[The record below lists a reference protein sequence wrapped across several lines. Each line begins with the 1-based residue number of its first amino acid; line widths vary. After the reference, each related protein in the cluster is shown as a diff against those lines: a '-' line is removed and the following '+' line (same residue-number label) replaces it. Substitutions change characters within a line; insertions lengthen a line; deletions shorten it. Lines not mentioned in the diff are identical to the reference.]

1 MAEINNNN
9 NNNNNNNPEMDTG
22 NEELKNEQGISTA
35 KRVGKITLRILS
47 YVMNVLLTLML
58 VGTTCAIIIGTVFCI
73 YIKNYVDPEIDSS
86 LFAAASSDTTTR
98 LYYMDYENE
107 DARIN
112 EDGTPVEIES
122 QRLYS
127 TDNSIWVSYEQ
138 MPKNLIN
145 AFTSVEDHRFFSH
158 NGVDWIRTGSAVFS
172 YFFGKGDFGGSTIT
186 QQLIKNLTG
195 DNENS
200 IQRKVQE
207 IFRALHLEE
216 EMSKEDILEMYLNI
230 VFLGNNCYGVQAAA
244 NTYFDKDVS
253 ELSLVECASLAAIV
267 KNPSRYE
274 PLYHD
279 IYYTEDENGEKKEN
293 GNRARRSTVL
303 FTMNEYGKISDKE
316 YEEALETELVLAGNV
331 DADKEEDKPKVDN
344 VNTWYT
350 DAVIEDVQKA
360 LINEY
365 GYTEYVASL
374 MIYTGG
380 LQIYTCMDPEVQAV
394 IDEVYIN
401 DDKEAG
407 YFPYATDGLQPE
419 SSIIVIDPYT
429 GDVLGLAGGR
439 GEKMQSRILNRA
451 TQAKRPCGSSIKPVS
466 VYAPAI
472 DTGVATMG
480 SDYDDCPVT
489 TTEDGTM
496 WPHNLPDVYNGYT
509 TVQDALR
516 RSVNTCAVKIL
527 KDVGI
532 DYSFEFMKDTL
543 DMHSLVESYTTASGY
558 TVSDKSEAPLALGQF
573 SYGITLWELTAAYG
587 MFQNDGIHCKSRLWY
602 EVRDSEGNV
611 ILKNEPEY
619 EMAISEESADIMT
632 LMMQNVISSGTAT
645 AVTLD
650 DRVNVAAKTGTTTA
664 DFDRTFIGYTPYYLC
679 GCWFGYDMNQAL
691 SDFGTSPS
699 LIVWDKVMN
708 MLQDKVEAKAAAT
721 GEAIKTF
728 DISDSLVEVTY
739 CKDSG
744 MLLGDNCAHDPRG
757 SRAET
762 GFFTRETAPTAKCD
776 VHVLVNY
783 DRITSSVATDKCPKE
798 NIKKVA
804 LVRNETR
811 LFDCQVTITDAQ
823 YTYRALG
830 NVTRYPTYIGYG
842 YYYYAIPE
850 GKKVG
855 RSYDEKQFN
864 CACEIHQ

>member
-1 MAEINNNN
+1 MSDINNKAVK
-9 NNNNNNNPEMDTG
+9 G
-22 NEELKNEQGISTA
+22 NDNIDSSEKKEKILLILKRI
-35 KRVGKITLRILS
+35 GKITLRVLS
-47 YVMNVLLTLML
+47 YVMNVLLTVML
-58 VGTTCAIIIGTVFCI
+58 IGTTCAIIVGTVFCI

-98 LYYMDYENE
+98 LYYLDFEDE

-112 EDGTPVEIES
+112 EDGTPVELED

-138 MPKNLIN
+138 MPKELID

-172 YFFGKGDFGGSTIT
+172 YFFGAGDFGGSTIT
-186 QQLIKNLTG
+186 QQLVKNLTG

-200 IQRKVQE
+200 IHRKVQE

-267 KNPSRYE
+267 KNPSQYE

-279 IYYTEDENGEKKEN
+279 IVYRENEDGEQEED
-293 GNRARRSTVL
+293 GNRARRRTVL
-303 FTMNEYGKISDKE
+303 FTMNLYGKISDKE
-316 YEEALETELVLAGNV
+316 FDKAWDTELVIVGI
-331 DADKEEDKPKVDN
+331 DKDKEEDNSKTQN
-344 VNTWYT
+344 VNSWYT

-360 LINEY
+360 LIEQY

-380 LQIYTCMDPEVQAV
+380 LQIYTCMDPEVQGV
-394 IDEVYIN
+394 IDEVYKN
-401 DDKEAG
+401 DKKEDG

-439 GEKMQSRILNRA
+439 GEKTQSRILNRA

-466 VYAPAI
+466 VYGPAI

-480 SDYDDCPVT
+480 TVYDDCPVT
-489 TTEDGTM
+489 TTEDGTI

-532 DYSFEFMKDTL
+532 DYSFEFMRDTL
-543 DMHSLVESYTTASGY
+543 NMSSLIESYTTASGY
-558 TVSDKSEAPLALGQF
+558 TVSDKAEAPLALGQF

-587 MFQNDGIHCKSRLWY
+587 IFQNEGIYCKSRLWY

-632 LMMQNVISSGTAT
+632 MMMEKVISAGTAT

-650 DRVNVAAKTGTTTA
+650 ERVDVAGKTGTTTA

-708 MLQDKVEAKAAAT
+708 KLQDKVEAKAAAN

-728 DISDSLVEVTY
+728 DFSESLVEVTY

-744 MLLGDNCAHDPRG
+744 MLLGENCAHDPRG
-757 SRAET
+757 NRAEK
-762 GFFTRETAPTAKCD
+762 GFFTMDTVPTTTCD

-783 DRITSSVATDKCPKE
+783 DKVTGGIATDKCPAS
-798 NIKKVA
+798 NIKQIA
-804 LVRNETR
+804 LVRNESR

-823 YTYRALG
+823 YTFRSLG
-830 NVTRYPTYIGYG
+830 DVTRFPTYNGYG
-842 YYYYAIPE
+842 YYYYAIPT
-850 GKKVG
+850 GKLVG
-855 RSYDEKQFN
+855 RSEGTKQYN
-864 CACEIHQ
+864 CACSVHQ

>member
-1 MAEINNNN
+1 MSDINNKAVK
-9 NNNNNNNPEMDTG
+9 G
-22 NEELKNEQGISTA
+22 NDNIDSSEKKEKILLILKRI
-35 KRVGKITLRILS
+35 GKITLRVLS
-47 YVMNVLLTLML
+47 YVMNVLLTVML
-58 VGTTCAIIIGTVFCI
+58 IGTTCAIIVGTVFCI

-98 LYYMDYENE
+98 LYYLDFEDE

-112 EDGTPVEIES
+112 EDGTPVELED

-138 MPKNLIN
+138 MPKELID

-172 YFFGKGDFGGSTIT
+172 YFFGAGDFGGSTIT
-186 QQLIKNLTG
+186 QQLVKNLTG

-200 IQRKVQE
+200 IHRKVQE

-267 KNPSRYE
+267 KNPSQYE
-274 PLYHD
+274 PMYHD
-279 IYYTEDENGEKKEN
+279 IVYRENEDGEQEEV
-293 GNRARRSTVL
+293 GNRARRRTVL
-303 FTMNEYGKISDKE
+303 FTMNQYGKISDKE
-316 YEEALETELVLAGNV
+316 FDKAWDTELVIVGI
-331 DADKEEDKPKVDN
+331 DKDKEEDNSKTQN
-344 VNTWYT
+344 VNSWYT

-360 LINEY
+360 LIEQY

-380 LQIYTCMDPEVQAV
+380 LQIYTCMDPEVQGV
-394 IDEVYIN
+394 IDEVYKN
-401 DDKEAG
+401 DKKEDG

-439 GEKMQSRILNRA
+439 GEKTQSRILNRA

-466 VYAPAI
+466 VYGPAI

-480 SDYDDCPVT
+480 TVYDDCPVT
-489 TTEDGTM
+489 TTEDGTI

-532 DYSFEFMKDTL
+532 DYSFEFMRDTL
-543 DMHSLVESYTTASGY
+543 NMTSLIESYTTASGY
-558 TVSDKSEAPLALGQF
+558 TVSDKAEAPLALGQF

-587 MFQNDGIHCKSRLWY
+587 IFQNEGIYCKSRLWY

-632 LMMQNVISSGTAT
+632 MMMEKVISAGTAT

-650 DRVNVAAKTGTTTA
+650 ERVDVAGKTGTTTA

-708 MLQDKVEAKAAAT
+708 KLQDKVEAKAAAN

-728 DISDSLVEVTY
+728 DFSESLVEVTY

-744 MLLGDNCAHDPRG
+744 MLLGENCAHDPRG
-757 SRAET
+757 NRAEK
-762 GFFTRETAPTAKCD
+762 GFFTLDTAPTVTCD

-783 DRITSSVATDKCPKE
+783 DKVTGAVATHKCPE
-798 NIKKVA
+798 ANIKQVA
-804 LVRNETR
+804 LVRNENR

-823 YTYRALG
+823 YTYRSLG
-830 NVTRYPTYIGYG
+830 NVKKYSTYNGHAFFFC
-842 YYYYAIPE
+842 AIPQ
-850 GKKVG
+850 GKYVG
-855 RSYDEKQFN
+855 RSSGVKQFN
-864 CACEIHQ
+864 CACTVHQ